1 MNQEEVAMTT
11 PLRHSALAYARFFG
25 ETVGPRPVGSPAY
38 AHAAATIRQQFAA
51 SSLTLEEIQYECVT
65 WEHHGT
71 LLELNG
77 AYLTAEAN
85 VFSPSCDVKAPV
97 VPLGTPAE
105 LEQADI
111 AGRIVVFY
119 GDLSAA
125 PLIPLN
131 SQVYNT
137 ERDQRIN
144 RLLAEKQPAAL
155 ITVNLNHPALDGRV
169 EDADMPLPSA
179 TVPAQVGLQLLDH
192 AGEPVRLKIDASR
205 PPAQATSI
213 IGRKDVPGAKRVTL
227 MAHYDTKVRT
237 RGAVDN
243 GSGAGV
249 LLALAERL
257 APRDLP
263 FGLEFIAFGDEE
275 YYSYSDGLYVERHGQ
290 EMADILVAIN
300 MDAVGQRLGT
310 NTVALMSSPDELQA
324 LVNGVVTAHPGVVW
338 TDPWPESNHSTFA
351 YRGVPSIALSSR
363 GVNNVFHQPQDTI
376 EWLDEGKLEEVVA
389 LVEGVVGELEIGDR

>member
-179 TVPAQVGLQLLDH
+179 TVPAQ
-192 AGEPVRLKIDASR
+192 
-205 PPAQATSI
+205 ATSI

-263 FGLEFIAFGDEE
+263 FGLEFIAFGDDE
-275 YYSYSDGLYVERHGQ
+275 YYAYSDGLYVERHGQ

-324 LVNGVVTAHPGVVW
+324 LVNGVVTAHPGMVW

-389 LVEGVVGELEIGDR
+389 LVERVVGELEIGDR